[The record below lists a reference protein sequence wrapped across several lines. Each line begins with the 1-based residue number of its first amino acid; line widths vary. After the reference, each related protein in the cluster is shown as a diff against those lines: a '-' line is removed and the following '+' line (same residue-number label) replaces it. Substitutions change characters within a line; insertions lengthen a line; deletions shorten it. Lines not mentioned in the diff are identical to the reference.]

1 MTRFASLLS
10 NNFDAT
16 LQQVGT
22 NFRAAF
28 WQVFSNFTT
37 EDVALMWHLLLIQE
51 PHRPCWPCPAGVSRV
66 GIGCRRGVSYPPFMP
81 REILNLF
88 DVQPA
93 FKKPCDV
100 GVPQQMGRDVEVKA
114 SHHLGISGLSAEFRR
129 IINRSSPYHVPQIG
143 EVALRQR
150 LAVFHVQDERAS
162 AGAFKPL
169 QRVQKR
175 WGYGEYL

>member
-1 MTRFASLLS
+1 
-10 NNFDAT
+10 
-16 LQQVGT
+16 
-22 NFRAAF
+22 
-28 WQVFSNFTT
+28 
-37 EDVALMWHLLLIQE
+37 MWHLCGTCCLSKSRADLIGRVLLACLVLVMGVDAECHI
-51 PHRPCWPCPAGVSRV
+51 HRC
-66 GIGCRRGVSYPPFMP
+66 MP

-100 GVPQQMGRDVEVKA
+100 GVPQQMGCDVEVKA

-143 EVALRQR
+143 EAALRQR

-162 AGAFKPL
+162 AGTFKPL

-175 WGYGEYL
+175 WGYGEYP